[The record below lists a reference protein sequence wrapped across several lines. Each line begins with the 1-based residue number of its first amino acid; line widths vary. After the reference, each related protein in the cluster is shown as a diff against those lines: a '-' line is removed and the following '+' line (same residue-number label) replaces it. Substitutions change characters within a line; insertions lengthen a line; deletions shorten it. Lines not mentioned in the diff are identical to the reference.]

1 MIDRTTTFLYP
12 RFPIPSRLHLELL
25 MTLARRDFL
34 AGTAALAATTAL
46 PAAAAGSNGDAQ
58 ALALLQRHAEALLQ
72 DYPEGAA
79 YLGLDTGSRA
89 ALKGRLTDRSA
100 AAEAARRAGAAER
113 LTQLNRIDPAAL
125 SPAVAVH
132 VETVA
137 AAHQIGVEG
146 WRQMPIGDMAF
157 LSNNNY
163 RSTPYVVTQGNG
175 AFVDTP
181 DLLENKHQVANRA
194 DAEAYIARLNAY
206 AKQLGDETER
216 VRADA
221 AAGVLLP
228 AAFNEITV
236 AQLRAGAAQPAR
248 EQGMIRTF
256 GEKTRKAGLGDDWE
270 ARATAVVEQRIAPAL
285 LAQADAIAALRPQ
298 APAHGGMWSMPD
310 AARRYAWLVEAS
322 TTTKRTPDEIH
333 ESGLEQCRSYAAELD
348 PLLRA
353 QGLTQGTSGERL
365 AALGKRTDLLFA
377 NTDAGRADL
386 LAYLNTVVARLRP
399 RLPQAF
405 GKLVRGN
412 LVIKRVPP
420 AIENGA
426 PNGYAG
432 PGALDGSSP
441 GIYYINLRDTANWPR
456 FELATLTFH
465 EGIPGHIWQGEY
477 TFDLPLIRTLL
488 GFNAYSEGWGLYAEQ
503 IGAELGYYDD
513 DPLGRIGYLQSMN
526 FRAAR
531 LVVDTGLHHKRWTVD
546 QAVRWLMAATG
557 YTESRARSEINRY
570 CIWPGQALGY
580 KTGHNEIN
588 RLRDDA
594 KARLGSRFDV
604 RGFNDTVVQAGGMPL
619 GVLAKV
625 VDRWV
630 TAQRG

>member
-1 MIDRTTTFLYP
+1 
-12 RFPIPSRLHLELL
+12 
-25 MTLARRDFL
+25 MTSRRDFL
-34 AGTAALAATTAL
+34 AGTAALAAGAVL
-46 PAAAAGSNGDAQ
+46 PAFPAGAATAADAR
-58 ALALLQRHAEALLQ
+58 ALALLERHAEALLEA
-72 DYPEGAA
+72 YPESAA
-79 YLGLDTGSRA
+79 YLGLDNGKRA
-89 ALKGRLTDRSA
+89 ALKAKLTDRSIG
-100 AAEAARRAGAAER
+100 AEAARRAAAAGR
-113 LTQLNRIDPAAL
+113 LAALRRLDAGAL
-125 SPAVAVH
+125 SPAVATH

-137 AAHQIGVEG
+137 AAHEIALDG
-146 WRQMPIGDMAF
+146 WRRMPVGDMAF
-157 LSNNNY
+157 LSNNNF

-181 DLLENKHQVANRA
+181 DLLENKHNVATSA
-194 DAEAYIARLNAY
+194 DAEAYLARMEAY
-206 AKQLGDETER
+206 AVQLGDENER

-221 AAGVLLP
+221 ARGVILP
-228 AAFNEITV
+228 AAFTDITV
-236 AQLRAGAAQPAR
+236 AQLRAGAAQPAA
-248 EQGMIRTF
+248 EQGMIRSF
-256 GEKTRKAGLGDDWE
+256 AEKTSRAGLAGNWA
-270 ARATAVVEQRIAPAL
+270 ARAAAIVERRIAPAL
-285 LAQADAIAALRPQ
+285 SAQADVLAGLR
-298 APAHGGMWSMPD
+298 ARASEHAGMWHLPD
-310 AARRYAWLVEAS
+310 AEDRYAWLAEAS

-333 ESGLEQCRSYAAELD
+333 ASGLEQCRAYAAELD

-353 QGLTQGTSGERL
+353 QGLSQGTPGERL
-365 AALGKRTDLLFA
+365 AALGKRPELLFA
-377 NTDAGRADL
+377 NTDAGRAEL
-386 LAYLNTVVARLRP
+386 LAYLNTVIARLRP

-405 GKLVRGN
+405 NKLVRGN

-432 PGALDGSSP
+432 PGAIDGSTP
-441 GIYYINLRDTANWPR
+441 GIYFINLRDTANWPR

-477 TFDLPLIRTLL
+477 TFDLPLVRTLL

-503 IGAELGYYDD
+503 IGDELGYYAD

-531 LVVDTGLHHKRWTVD
+531 LVVDTGLHHKRWTVE

-557 YTESRARSEINRY
+557 YTESRARSEVNRY

-594 KARLGSRFDV
+594 KARLGKSFDV

-630 TAQRG
+630 ASAA

>member
-1 MIDRTTTFLYP
+1 MSLV
-12 RFPIPSRLHLELL
+12 
-25 MTLARRDFL
+25 RRDFL
-34 AGTAALAATTAL
+34 LGTAAFAATAAL
-46 PAAAAGSNGDAQ
+46 PVRAATPADAQ
-58 ALALLQRHAEALLQ
+58 ALAVLQKNAEALLG
-72 DYPEGAA
+72 DYPESAA
-79 YLGLDTGSRA
+79 YLGLDTGNRA
-89 ALKGRLTDRSA
+89 ALKARLTDRSA
-100 AAEAARRAGAAER
+100 AAEAARRTGAISRLAELKR
-113 LTQLNRIDPAAL
+113 INRAAL
-125 SPAVAVH
+125 SPAVALH

-137 AAHQIGVEG
+137 AAHEIGIDG
-146 WRQMPIGDMAF
+146 WSRMPVGDMAF
-157 LSNNNY
+157 LSGNNY

-181 DLLENKHQVANRA
+181 DMLESKHQIANTA
-194 DAEAYIARLNAY
+194 DAEAYISRLESY
-206 AKQLGDETER
+206 ATQLKNETDR
-216 VRADA
+216 IMADA
-221 AAGVLLP
+221 AKNVLLP
-228 AAFNEITV
+228 APFNDITT
-236 AQLRAGAAQPAR
+236 AQLRAGANAPAAS
-248 EQGMIRTF
+248 QGMIRTF
-256 GEKTRKAGLGDDWE
+256 AEKTRKAGLAGDWE
-270 ARATAVVEQRIAPAL
+270 ARAVRIVERRIAPAL
-285 LAQADAIAALRPQ
+285 SAQADAIAALRPR
-298 APAHGGMWSMPD
+298 APEQGGMWSMPD
-310 AARRYAWLVEAS
+310 AEARYAWLAEAA
-322 TTTKRTPDEIH
+322 TTTKRTPEEIH
-333 ESGLEQCRSYAAELD
+333 QSGLEQCEAYSAELD

-353 QGLTQGTSGERL
+353 QGLRDGTAGERL
-365 AALGKRTDLLFA
+365 AALGKRSDLLFA
-377 NTDAGRADL
+377 NTDAGRAEL
-386 LAYLNTVVARLRP
+386 LAYLETVIAGVRP
-399 RLPQAF
+399 RLSQAF
-405 GKLVRGN
+405 GKMARGN
-412 LVIKRVPP
+412 LIIRRVPP

-432 PGALDGSSP
+432 PGALDGSTP

-456 FELATLTFH
+456 FELATLSFH

-488 GFNAYSEGWGLYAEQ
+488 GFNAYTEGWGLYAEQ
-503 IGAELGYYDD
+503 IGDEIGYYDD

-594 KARLGSRFDV
+594 KAKLGGRFDV
-604 RGFNDTVVQAGGMPL
+604 RRFNDAVIQAGGMPL

-630 TAQRG
+630 ATERG

>member
-1 MIDRTTTFLYP
+1 MK
-12 RFPIPSRLHLELL
+12 
-25 MTLARRDFL
+25 LARRDFL
-34 AGTAALAATTAL
+34 AGTAAVAATTAL
-46 PAAAAGSNGDAQ
+46 PVHAATGADSK
-58 ALALLQRHAEALLQ
+58 ALAVLQQQAEALLKE
-72 DYPEGAA
+72 YPEGAA
-79 YLGLDTGSRA
+79 YLGLDQGARA
-89 ALKGRLTDRSA
+89 GLKAELTDRSA
-100 AAEAARRAGAAER
+100 AAEAARRMAATRR
-113 LTQLNRIDPAAL
+113 LAELKRINPAAL
-125 SPAVAVH
+125 SPTVAVH

-137 AAHQIGVEG
+137 AAHQIGVDG
-146 WRQMPIGDMAF
+146 WQRMPVGDMAF

-181 DLLENKHQVANRA
+181 DLLENKHQVTNRA
-194 DAEAYIARLNAY
+194 DAEAYLSRLNAY
-206 AKQLGDETER
+206 AKQLRDETER

-228 AAFNEITV
+228 APFNEITV
-236 AQLRAGAAQPAR
+236 AQLRAGAAQPAA

-256 GEKTRKAGLGDDWE
+256 GEKIKVAGLSGDWLQ
-270 ARATAVVEQRIAPAL
+270 RASMIVDKSIAPAL
-285 LAQADAIAALRPQ
+285 VAQGEALAALRPR
-298 APAHGGMWSMPD
+298 APEHGGMWGMPD
-310 AARRYAWLVEAS
+310 AASRYAWLVEAS

-333 ESGLEQCRSYAAELD
+333 ESGLEQCRAYAAELD
-348 PLLRA
+348 PLLQA
-353 QGLTQGTSGERL
+353 QGLTQGTPGERL
-365 AALGKRTDLLFA
+365 AQLGKRPDLLFA
-377 NTDAGRADL
+377 NNDAGRAGL
-386 LAYLNTVVARLRP
+386 LAYLNTVIADLRP

-412 LVIKRVPP
+412 LMIKRVPP

-432 PGALDGSSP
+432 PGALDGSTP

-488 GFNAYSEGWGLYAEQ
+488 GFNAYSEGWALYAEQ
-503 IGAELGYYDD
+503 LGTELGFYDQ
-513 DPLGRIGYLQSMN
+513 DPLGRIGYLQSMS

-557 YTESRARSEINRY
+557 YTESRARAEINRY

-594 KARLGSRFDV
+594 KARLGNRFDI
-604 RGFNDTVVQAGGMPL
+604 RGFNDAVVQAGGMPL
-619 GVLAKV
+619 GVLAKI

-630 TAQRG
+630 ATQRG

>member
-1 MIDRTTTFLYP
+1 
-12 RFPIPSRLHLELL
+12 
-25 MTLARRDFL
+25 MTIARRDFL
-34 AGTAALAATTAL
+34 TGTAAIAATSAVSGPALAQAATTAG
-46 PAAAAGSNGDAQ
+46 AAA
-58 ALALLQRHAEALLQ
+58 LATLDRQAEALLTA
-72 DYPEGAA
+72 YPEGAA
-79 YLGLDTGSRA
+79 YLGLDNGKRI
-89 ALKGRLTDRSA
+89 ALKARLTDRSA
-100 AAEAARRAGAAER
+100 AAEQARRSDAAQR
-113 LTQLNRIDPAAL
+113 LAELRRIDAAVL
-125 SPAVAVH
+125 SPVVATH
-132 VETVA
+132 VETVI
-137 AAHQIGVEG
+137 AAHEIALDG
-146 WRQMPIGDMAF
+146 WRRMPVGDMAF
-157 LSNNNY
+157 LSNNGY

-181 DLLENKHQVANRA
+181 DLLENKHQVATSA
-194 DAEAYIARLNAY
+194 DAEAFVARLNVY
-206 AKQLGDETER
+206 AKQLWDETER

-221 AAGVLLP
+221 ATGVLLP
-228 AAFNEITV
+228 GAFNDITV
-236 AQLRAGAAQPAR
+236 AQLRAGAAQPVR

-256 GEKTRKAGLGDDWE
+256 EEKTKAAGLSGDWA
-270 ARATAVVEQRIAPAL
+270 ARAIAVVEKSITPAL
-285 LAQADAIAALRPQ
+285 IAQADAIAALRPR
-298 APAHGGMWSMPD
+298 APAQGGMWGMPD
-310 AARRYAWLVEAS
+310 AAQRYAWLVEAS
-322 TTTKRTPDEIH
+322 TTTKRSPDEIH
-333 ESGLEQCRSYAAELD
+333 QSGLEQCRAYAAELD

-353 QGLTQGTSGERL
+353 QGLTHGTPGERL
-365 AALGKRTDLLFA
+365 AQLGKRPDLLFA

-386 LAYLNTVVARLRP
+386 LAYLNTVIAQLRP

-405 GKLVRGN
+405 GKLVPGN

-432 PGALDGSSP
+432 PGALDGSTP

-503 IGAELGYYDD
+503 IGDELGYYAD

-531 LVVDTGLHHKRWTVD
+531 LVVDTGLHHKRWSVD

-557 YTESRARSEINRY
+557 YAESRARSEINRY

-594 KARLGSRFDV
+594 KAWLGARFDV

-619 GVLAKV
+619 GVLGKV

-630 TAQRG
+630 AVQRG

>member
-1 MIDRTTTFLYP
+1 
-12 RFPIPSRLHLELL
+12 

-46 PAAAAGSNGDAQ
+46 PASAATSADTV
-58 ALALLQRHAEALLQ
+58 ALATLNRHAEALLAA
-72 DYPEGAA
+72 YPESAA
-79 YLGLDTGSRA
+79 YLGLDNGQRA
-89 ALKGRLTDRSA
+89 SLKAKLTDRSA
-100 AAEAARRAGAAER
+100 VAEAARRTAAAER
-113 LTQLNRIDPAAL
+113 LAELKRIDRSAL
-125 SPAVAVH
+125 SPAVATH

-137 AAHQIGVEG
+137 AAHEIGLDG
-146 WRQMPIGDMAF
+146 WRRMPVGDMAF

-163 RSTPYVVTQGNG
+163 RSTPYVFTQGNG

-181 DLLENKHQVANRA
+181 DLLENKHTIATSA
-194 DAEAYIARLNAY
+194 DAEAYLARMEAY
-206 AKQLGDETER
+206 AVQLADETER
-216 VRADA
+216 LRADA
-221 AAGVLLP
+221 ARGVLLP
-228 AAFNEITV
+228 AAFNDITV

-248 EQGMIRTF
+248 EQGMVHSF
-256 GEKTRKAGLGDDWE
+256 AEKTVKAGLAGDWE
-270 ARATAVVEQRIAPAL
+270 ARAIAIIERRITPAL
-285 LAQADAIAALRPQ
+285 AQQANTLAGFRARAPQDA
-298 APAHGGMWSMPD
+298 GMWHLPD
-310 AARRYAWLVEAS
+310 AENRYAWLAEAS

-333 ESGLEQCRSYAAELD
+333 ASGLEQCRAYADELD

-353 QGLTQGTSGERL
+353 QGLTQGTAGERL
-365 AALGKRTDLLFA
+365 AALGKRPDLLFA
-377 NTDAGRADL
+377 NTDAGRAEL
-386 LAYLNTVVARLRP
+386 LAYLNTVVAKLRP
-399 RLPQAF
+399 KLPGAF
-405 GKLVRGN
+405 NKLVRGN

-420 AIENGA
+420 AIQNGA

-432 PGALDGSSP
+432 PGAIDGSTP

-465 EGIPGHIWQGEY
+465 EGIPGQIWQGEY

-503 IGAELGYYDD
+503 IGDELGFYEG
-513 DPLGRIGYLQSMN
+513 DPLDRIGYLQSMN

-546 QAVRWLMAATG
+546 QAVHWLMAATG

-588 RLRDDA
+588 RLRDAA
-594 KARLGSRFDV
+594 KAKLGAKFDV
-604 RGFNDTVVQAGGMPL
+604 RGFNDAVVQAGGMPL
-619 GVLAKV
+619 GVLGSV
-625 VDRWV
+625 VERWSS
-630 TAQRG
+630 TQA

>member
-1 MIDRTTTFLYP
+1 MTID
-12 RFPIPSRLHLELL
+12 
-25 MTLARRDFL
+25 RRDFL
-34 AGTAALAATTAL
+34 TGTAAFAVSSALVAPAHAQTGGASSSADTAALAIL
-46 PAAAAGSNGDAQ
+46 NQ
-58 ALALLQRHAEALLQ
+58 QAEALLAA
-72 DYPEGAA
+72 YPDGAA
-79 YLGLDTGSRA
+79 YLGLDSGKRMS
-89 ALKGRLTDRSA
+89 LKGKLTDRSA
-100 AAEAARRAGAAER
+100 TAEAARRDDAAKR
-113 LTQLNRIDPAAL
+113 LAQLQAINRAAL
-125 SPAVAVH
+125 SPTVATH
-132 VETVA
+132 VETVI
-137 AAHQIGVEG
+137 AAHEIALEG
-146 WRQMPIGDMAF
+146 WRRMPVGDMAF

-181 DLLENKHQVANRA
+181 DLLENKHQIANRA
-194 DAEAYIARLNAY
+194 DAEAYLSRLEAY
-206 AKQLGDETER
+206 AGQLEAETR
-216 VRADA
+216 RIQADA
-221 AAGVLLP
+221 RQNVLLP
-228 AAFNEITV
+228 APFNDITV
-236 AQLRAGAAQPAR
+236 AQLRAGAAQPAA
-248 EQGMIRTF
+248 EQGMIRSF
-256 GEKTRKAGLGDDWE
+256 ADKLAKAGLTGNWT
-270 ARATAVVEQRIAPAL
+270 ARATAIVDRRIAPAL
-285 LAQADAIAALRPQ
+285 ANQADALASLRPR
-298 APAHGGMWSMPD
+298 APQDGGMWHMPD
-310 AARRYAWLVEAS
+310 AADRYAWLAEAA

-333 ESGLEQCRSYAAELD
+333 ESGVEQCRAYAAQLD

-353 QGLTQGTSGERL
+353 QGLAQGTPGERL
-365 AALGKRTDLLFA
+365 AALGKRPDLLYA
-377 NTDAGRADL
+377 NTDAGRAEL
-386 LAYLNTVVARLRP
+386 LEYLNTVVARLRP

-405 GKLVRGN
+405 SKLVRGN

-420 AIENGA
+420 AIQNGA

-432 PGALDGSSP
+432 PGALDGSTP

-503 IGAELGYYDD
+503 IGAELGYYED

-531 LVVDTGLHHKRWTVD
+531 LVVDTGLHHKRWSVD

-588 RLRDDA
+588 RLRDHA
-594 KARLGSRFDV
+594 KARLAGRFDV
-604 RGFNDTVVQAGGMPL
+604 RGFNDVVVQAGGMPL

-630 TAQRG
+630 AAERT